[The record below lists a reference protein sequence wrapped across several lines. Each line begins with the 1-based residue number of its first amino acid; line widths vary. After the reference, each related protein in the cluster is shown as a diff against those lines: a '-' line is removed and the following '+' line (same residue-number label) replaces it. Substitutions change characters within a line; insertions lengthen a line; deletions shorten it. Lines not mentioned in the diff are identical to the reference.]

1 MKTERQALKN
11 TLLKEGDYKSTKD
24 VFLRL
29 ATMLPN
35 TRILANL
42 KDDESKEIVYH
53 TSKEI
58 LADIEKIG
66 NAFLRLGLKDKHF
79 AIIADN
85 SYEYVI
91 TDMAIVGGL
100 GVVTPIDKD
109 ATDELLI
116 TLLNKC
122 ESNVIVCSSYEV
134 IKIERIKDKCSNL
147 EKIITIDQKIDDYD
161 FLKDLMASENLENNE
176 YRNLEI
182 DYEKTCQLL
191 CTSGTTGPNKV
202 VEICQKNMA
211 INIINCIDAVKAAK
225 GENTSMSILPMHH
238 ATEINTHIMPRIA
251 SGRLT
256 YINDSMKT
264 MMENIKIFKPYVI
277 TIVPMI
283 ANMFYK
289 TIWQQAKKKGMDG
302 KLKKG
307 IKLCNLLRKFGVDIT
322 HKLFK
327 DVYAPF
333 GGNLVQIVCGGAALN
348 PEVVKGLC
356 DLGIYTVNGYGITE
370 CGPLVS
376 MNTDTLNEVKS
387 IGKACPK
394 LQVKIDNPDE
404 NGVGELCVKGESV
417 AKGYYKDPETTEI
430 SFDKDGY
437 FHTGDSAKIDKK
449 GRIFLSG
456 RKKNTIVLE
465 NGKNVY
471 PEEIETDVINS
482 LDYIKEIVVYQA
494 DVKDK
499 NQTKTCIC
507 AGVFLDSENAPSMD
521 KIREDFLK
529 VNQTLAV
536 YKRIAYLDI
545 VDSQYE
551 KTSTRKIKRDLAEK
565 RHTIDK
571 GIII

>member
-1 MKTERQALKN
+1 MKTERQNLKK
-11 TLLKEGDYKSTKD
+11 TLLRDGDYKSTKD

-29 ATMLPN
+29 AKYLPD
-35 TRILANL
+35 TAILANL
-42 KDDESKEIVYH
+42 KEDTKEIVYH
-53 TSKEI
+53 TSKDI
-58 LADIEKIG
+58 LADIEKVG
-66 NAFLRLGLKDKHF
+66 NALLRLGLKDKHF

-85 SYEYVI
+85 SYEYI
-91 TDMAIVGGL
+91 ISDMAIVGGL
-100 GVVTPIDKD
+100 GVVTPMDKD
-109 ATDELLI
+109 AGEDLLA
-116 TLLNKC
+116 LLLGKC
-122 ESNVIVCSSYEV
+122 KTNVVICSSYEIV
-134 IKIERIKDKCSNL
+134 KLNNLKDKCPAL
-147 EKIITIDQKIDDYD
+147 EMVITIDRKVDGYH
-161 FLKDLMASENLENNE
+161 FLKDLMDGENLEDNQ
-176 YRNLEI
+176 YRALEI

-202 VEICQKNMA
+202 VEICQRNMA
-211 INIINCIDAVKAAK
+211 ANINNCIDVIKAAK

-238 ATEINTHIMPRIA
+238 ATEINTHILPRIA
-251 SGRLT
+251 CGRLT
-256 YINDSMKT
+256 YINDSMRT

-289 TIWQQAKKKGMDG
+289 TIWQQAKKKGMDA

-307 IKLCNLLRKFGVDIT
+307 IKLCNLLRVFGIDIT
-322 HKLFK
+322 HKLLK

-333 GGNLVQIVCGGAALN
+333 GGNLVEIVCGGAPLN

-387 IGKACPK
+387 IGKVCPK
-394 LQVKIDNPDE
+394 LTARIDNPDE
-404 NGVGELCVKGESV
+404 NGVGELCIKGESV
-417 AKGYYKDPETTEI
+417 AKGYYNDIEATSEA
-430 SFDKDGY
+430 FGEDGF
-437 FHTGDSAKIDKK
+437 FHTGDSARIDKK

-471 PEEIETDVINS
+471 PEEIETDFINS
-482 LDYIKEIVVYQA
+482 IDYIKEIVVYQA
-494 DVKDK
+494 EVND
-499 NQTKTCIC
+499 QRQIKTCIC
-507 AGVFLDSENAPSMD
+507 AGVFLDSETAPTLD
-521 KIREDFLK
+521 VVKKDFLK
-529 VNQTLAV
+529 VNQTLEV
-536 YKRIAYLDI
+536 YKRIAYVDV
-545 VDSQYE
+545 VDSEYE

-565 RHTIDK
+565 RHTLDK